1 MGRARVIVSD
11 SVVATGGL
19 DQIQHGLEL
28 TDVGHVA
35 VDAEKILLC
44 EIAFLKFFLDGL
56 VVLHHRNLRKLKL
69 VILRTQGLVR
79 IDVKRFWHISIF
91 LIVFR
96 DSLRQPGDGHSTD
109 IAKVIISTRTLSP

>member
-11 SVVATGGL
+11 SVVATRGL
-19 DQIQHGLEL
+19 DLIQHSLEL
-28 TDVGHVA
+28 ADVGHVA

-56 VVLHHRNLRKLKL
+56 VVRHHRNLRKLKF

-96 DSLRQPGDGHSTD
+96 HSF
-109 IAKVIISTRTLSP
+109 